1 MKIKVLDAA
10 TKKPLSNLKIQL
22 QIKGKDSGFLSL
34 TTDQFGEF
42 KIDEKYKG
50 QQLSG
55 SINGIQS
62 QWLTANDGLTLHIDT
77 KQRAAQGTTGKEKN
91 KETWK

>member
-1 MKIKVLDAA
+1 MKMKALDSN
-10 TKKPLSNLKIQL
+10 TKKPLANMKIQL

-34 TTDQFGEF
+34 TTDQNGEF
-42 KIDEKYKG
+42 KLDEKYKG
-50 QQLSG
+50 QQLTG

-62 QWLTANDGLTLHIDT
+62 QWLTVNDGATLQIDT
-77 KQRAAQGTTGKEKN
+77 KQRATTGSSSKEKN